1 MKVVMRVQ
9 SGIAAAKG
17 VAFGPAFV
25 LGMEDFR
32 IPTRF
37 VVEDVV
43 DDELERFRKA
53 YGAVTEEIA
62 ENEKLASA
70 QLGKEYGAIFGA
82 HLQLL
87 RDPKLQGEIEGLIHR
102 LHSPEHATS
111 KILRHYAQKFQK
123 LSNHYLAER
132 AVDIYDLE
140 KRILRHLLGSTR
152 EELQKLEEPVIL
164 LASNLT
170 PSETAHLDRTKILG
184 FATEGGGSTS
194 HTAIL
199 ASALGIPAVV
209 GLGQFLPEISGG
221 EMIIIDGFSGEVIID
236 PDAETI
242 DRYHKS
248 AAHLRTVATRLET
261 IRDLPAETT
270 DGTAVRLLGNIEFPE
285 EVQHCMHH
293 GAQGIGLYRTEFLYL
308 GQDKIPTEDD
318 HYQAY
323 RKVLEPYQNEPVVI
337 RTLDLGADKLPRSI
351 QPYSGEMANPFL
363 GLRSLRLCLQNK
375 PLFKIQLRA
384 LLRAA
389 VYGDLWIMFPLVTT
403 LYELRQARWLLNE
416 VMEELDEQKIEF
428 RRNIPIGMMVEVP
441 SAAILADD
449 FAKEVDFFSIGTNDL
464 VQYTLAV
471 DRSNQTVAS
480 LFSPVDPAV
489 LRLIRMV
496 IQAGKKHGITV
507 TACGQMSSVPWYAL
521 LLIGMGLRRLS
532 INPGS
537 VPEIKDAIRKISVPQ
552 AEAIAE
558 RALTEFDVAANI
570 DNYLRGEWRKLC
582 PDEMA

>member
-1 MKVVMRVQ
+1 MRVQ

-25 LGMEDFR
+25 LGTEDFR

-37 VVEDVV
+37 VVESVV
-43 DDELERFRKA
+43 DAELERFRKA
-53 YGAVTEEIA
+53 YAAVTEEIA

-87 RDPKLQGEIEGLIHR
+87 RDPKLQGEIEGLITR

-152 EELQKLEEPVIL
+152 EELQHLTEPVIL
-164 LASNLT
+164 LAANLT
-170 PSETAHLDRTKILG
+170 PSETAHLDRAKILG

-209 GLGQFLPEISGG
+209 GLGQFLPEITGG

-236 PDAETI
+236 PDAETL
-242 DRYHKS
+242 DRYRKS
-248 AAHLRTVATRLET
+248 AAHLATLATRLET

-285 EVQHCMHH
+285 EVEQCIHH

-308 GQDKIPTEDD
+308 GQDKVPTEDD

-323 RKVLEPYQNEPVVI
+323 RRVLEPYQNEPVVI

-375 PLFKIQLRA
+375 PLFKTQLRA

-441 SAAILADD
+441 SAAILAD
-449 FAKEVDFFSIGTNDL
+449 
-464 VQYTLAV
+464 
-471 DRSNQTVAS
+471 
-480 LFSPVDPAV
+480 
-489 LRLIRMV
+489 
-496 IQAGKKHGITV
+496 
-507 TACGQMSSVPWYAL
+507 
-521 LLIGMGLRRLS
+521 
-532 INPGS
+532 
-537 VPEIKDAIRKISVPQ
+537 
-552 AEAIAE
+552 
-558 RALTEFDVAANI
+558 
-570 DNYLRGEWRKLC
+570 
-582 PDEMA
+582 